1 MKNLEEKNRIMRK
14 DYAMKTLYELM
25 SKVDVSAET
34 ARADHEEIVCPVCGS
49 TNIWEEN
56 SNR

>member
-14 DYAMKTLYELM
+14 DYAVKTLYELM

-34 ARADHEEIVCPVCGS
+34 ARVKK
-49 TNIWEEN
+49 
-56 SNR
+56 